1 MSATSLPAGGSLALG
16 LATLERLLGS
26 EDEKVALKAAELLLR
41 WHPDVQKRK
50 TVVVDAEQP
59 EMEAAQQA
67 DEPPVS
73 PPPSPSAV
81 INAAKKVLLAPFS
94 PSHRST
100 DPLPPGFL
108 ESTQTLSSFLRPPKS
123 AKDAPG

>member
-1 MSATSLPAGGSLALG
+1 MSTTSVPAGGSLALG

-59 EMEAAQQA
+59 AAEASPKT
-67 DEPPVS
+67 DEPIAPT
-73 PPPSPSAV
+73 PSPAAV
-81 INAAKKVLLAPFS
+81 IKAANKVLLAPFK
-94 PSHRST
+94 PPHRST
-100 DPLPPGFL
+100 DPLPEGFL
-108 ESTQTLSSFLRPPKS
+108 EDAQTLTSFLRPPKS

>member
-1 MSATSLPAGGSLALG
+1 MSAILTPAGGSLALG

-50 TVVVDAEQP
+50 AVVVDAEQP
-59 EMEAAQQA
+59 EAAAPQA
-67 DEPPVS
+67 DEPIS
-73 PPPSPSAV
+73 PPPTPSAV
-81 INAAKKVLLAPFS
+81 IDAAKKVLLAPFN
-94 PSHRST
+94 PPHRST
-100 DPLPPGFL
+100 DPLPPAIL
-108 ESTQTLSSFLRPPKS
+108 KDAKTLNSFLSPPKS